1 MVFLFIFGTSSKNY
15 FVAHRIVLFVCLFF
29 KRCVFYILSPFCV
42 FMDYSEKALAL
53 HKQTKGKFSTASKV
67 SVVTREDLST
77 VYSPGVAA
85 VSSRV
90 AEHPEDA
97 YVYTSKSNT
106 VAVVSDGSA
115 VLGLGNIGALGALPV
130 MEGKAVLFKE
140 FADVDA
146 VPICLSTQDVDEIVE
161 TVQRFAVSFGGINL
175 EDIKAPE
182 CFEVERRLKQS
193 LDIPVFHDDQH
204 GTAIV
209 VAAGLL
215 NAAKVVDKA
224 FSSLRVVINGSGAAG
239 VATAKLLLEMG
250 VKDVVVCDSKGVLS
264 SSRTGLNQS
273 KQELVMLTNPR
284 SVTGSLQDALVGADV
299 FVGVSV
305 GNLLSV
311 ADVKTM
317 ASDPVVFAL
326 ANPTPEILPDEAKKA
341 GAVVVAT
348 GRSDYPNQVNNV
360 LVFPGMF
367 RGLLDARATEVS
379 SRVKV
384 AAAQALA
391 SYVTGVSATNIIPDS
406 LDKEVAGVVAGAVRS
421 CF

>member
-1 MVFLFIFGTSSKNY
+1 
-15 FVAHRIVLFVCLFF
+15 
-29 KRCVFYILSPFCV
+29 
-42 FMDYSEKALAL
+42 MDYSEKALAL